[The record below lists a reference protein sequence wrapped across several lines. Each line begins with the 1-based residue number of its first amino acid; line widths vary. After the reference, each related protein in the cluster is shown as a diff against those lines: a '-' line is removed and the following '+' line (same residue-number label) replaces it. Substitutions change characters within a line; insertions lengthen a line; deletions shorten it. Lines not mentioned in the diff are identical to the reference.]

1 MYDVSGLLTNSL
13 SSSMK
18 FRSFLL
24 LASAWFLVA
33 CGRKP
38 DPEIAFYFS
47 AHPDDW
53 QLFMGEK
60 AYEDVQNE
68 HVKTVF
74 FLTTAGDAAM
84 GMTASANAN
93 LPYFKARER
102 GYINALNWTEES
114 LIKINEEGRSL
125 LSLTDYELSDVVV
138 NGHVLKKYEG
148 KTVLAYLFYLPDGF
162 PEGQYQWSLQK
173 LYRGEISQMP
183 TIDSTTVYKDW
194 DDLKATLKTLVNKEV
209 GEMANVWVNLAERDT
224 VLNPADH
231 SDHWYTSLLGD
242 EATAHLNS
250 NKRYYREYAMAD
262 LDTNLEGKA
271 VDIKRFLF
279 SANAASKEQAGY
291 SSPWDD
297 HHLAWVVRSYYREE
311 R

>member
-13 SSSMK
+13 SYFMK
-18 FRSFLL
+18 FRSLLL
-24 LASAWFLVA
+24 LASAWFFVA
-33 CGRKP
+33 CGQKP
-38 DPEIAFYFS
+38 DPEVAFYFS

-68 HVKTVF
+68 YVKTVF
-74 FLTTAGDAAM
+74 FLITAGDAAM

-102 GYINALNWTEES
+102 GYINALNWAEES

-138 NGHVLKKYEG
+138 NGHVVKKYEG

-173 LYRGEISQMP
+173 LYANEIEQMP
-183 TIDSTTVYKDW
+183 TIDSTSVYRNWEDLTNTV
-194 DDLKATLKTLVNKEV
+194 KTLVNKEV
-209 GEMANVWVNLAERDT
+209 GDVANVWVNLAERDT

-231 SDHWYTSLLGD
+231 SDHWYNSLLGD
-242 EATAHLNS
+242 EATTHLKPH
-250 NKRYYREYAMAD
+250 KRYYRTYAMS
-262 LDTNLEGKA
+262 NLENNLGERTE
-271 VDIKRFLF
+271 DIKRFLF
-279 SANAASKEQAGY
+279 SANAASKEEAGY
-291 SSPWDD
+291 KSPWDD
-297 HHLAWVVRSYYREE
+297 HHLSFLGRSYYREE